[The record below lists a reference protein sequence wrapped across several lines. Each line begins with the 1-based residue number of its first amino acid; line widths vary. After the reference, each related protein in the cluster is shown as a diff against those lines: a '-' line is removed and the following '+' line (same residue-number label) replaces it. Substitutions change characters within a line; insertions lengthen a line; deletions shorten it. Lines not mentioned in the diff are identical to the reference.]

1 MKLIKNKYKVCD
13 QCNGKGA
20 HTYVYVNPWLRRLVV
35 SIIFI
40 YLMLILKYGYIITPY
55 IDKVFEYSMNLIFIS

>member
-1 MKLIKNKYKVCD
+1 MKLIKNKFKVCD

-20 HTYVYVNPWLRRLVV
+20 HIYVYVNPWLQAMLVLMV
-35 SIIFI
+35 FVFI
-40 YLMLILKYGYIITPY
+40 VLILKYGYIITPY